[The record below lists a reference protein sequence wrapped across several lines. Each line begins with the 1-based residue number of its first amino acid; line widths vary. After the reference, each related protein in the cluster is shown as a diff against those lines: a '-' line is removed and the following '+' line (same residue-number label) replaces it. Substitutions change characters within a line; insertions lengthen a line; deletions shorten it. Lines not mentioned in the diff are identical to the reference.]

1 MGHIAVYNATVKITA
16 EKAWEKL
23 KDLSLAHNYVP
34 GINKCVI
41 TTTQKTG
48 VGASRRV
55 SGPQQ
60 ALDETVTEW

>member
-1 MGHIAVYNATVKITA
+1 MGHIAVYNATAKIPA
-16 EKAWEKL
+16 EQAWNKL

-34 GINKCVI
+34 NIPKCTI
-41 TTTQKTG
+41 TTAQKEG

-60 ALDETVTEW
+60 ALDETVVE